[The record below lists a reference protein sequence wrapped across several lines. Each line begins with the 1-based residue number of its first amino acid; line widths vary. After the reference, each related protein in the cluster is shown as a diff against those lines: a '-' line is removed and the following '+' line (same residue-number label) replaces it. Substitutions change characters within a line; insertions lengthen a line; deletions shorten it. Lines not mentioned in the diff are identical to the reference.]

1 MIKIV
6 VVFLML
12 MLIVSMIGNFVTKFL
27 RGDPPE
33 PKVAKGQTRAKCA
46 HCGRTVVGTAPCVCG
61 KG

>member
-12 MLIVSMIGNFVTKFL
+12 LLIVSMIGNLVTKFL
-27 RGDPPE
+27 NPPADPP
-33 PKVAKGQTRAKCA
+33 KVQTKAKCA
-46 HCGRTVVGTAPCVCG
+46 HCGRTVIGTAPCICG